1 MKFTL
6 KINMDN
12 SAFDETPEQELK
24 RILGKIA
31 QRIGAG
37 ATSETVTDTYGNAVG
52 FFSIDDPI

>member
-12 SAFDETPEQELK
+12 PGFDETPELELK

-37 ATSETVTDTYGNAVG
+37 ATSETVLDTNGGAVG
-52 FFSIDDPI
+52 SFSIDDPI

>member
-6 KINMDN
+6 KINMDKPV
-12 SAFDETPEQELK
+12 FDETPELELK

-31 QRIGAG
+31 KRIEAG
-37 ATSETVTDTYGNAVG
+37 ATSETVTDAHGNAVG

>member
-31 QRIGAG
+31 KRIEAG
-37 ATSETVTDTYGNAVG
+37 ATSETVLDTNGGAVG
-52 FFSIDDPI
+52 SFSIDDPI